1 MHAALELGQY
11 RSLIGFASWND
22 RIRIT
27 ITILNEYMYKAT
39 TYSLHYLHTAL
50 STAIAMGGK
59 AKKHA
64 LPLRYV
70 ITPPP
75 KFNVF
80 YPYVICRALL
90 VGLHCKADGRR
101 IFVFVSA
108 TSALT
113 SPKCPRAKWCQRQE

>member
-1 MHAALELGQY
+1 MHAALELGQH
-11 RSLIGFASWND
+11 RSLIGLAPWND
-22 RIRIT
+22 EIRIT

-70 ITPPP
+70 ITPP

-80 YPYVICRALL
+80 YPYIICRVLL
-90 VGLHCKADGRR
+90 VSLHRKANWRR
-101 IFVFVSA
+101 IFALVSA
-108 TSALT
+108 TPALT
-113 SPKCPRAKWCQRQE
+113 SPPCPRAKWCQRQE